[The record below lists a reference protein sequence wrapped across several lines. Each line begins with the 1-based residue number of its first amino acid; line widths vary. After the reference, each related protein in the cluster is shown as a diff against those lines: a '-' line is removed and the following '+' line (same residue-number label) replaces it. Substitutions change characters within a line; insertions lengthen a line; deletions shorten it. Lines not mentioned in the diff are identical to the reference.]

1 MSAPESKV
9 SCKYGAPM
17 GRAYDGVGA
26 LAGKVRLRRVRLD
39 SGGYDSGGAY
49 WGAGLPLW
57 YAESDRS
64 AVVGHEDEGAQAF
77 FRLDGNRDDAKRYIL
92 GAGPGTNPNV
102 RFYR

>member
-1 MSAPESKV
+1 MSAPERNV

-17 GRAYDGVGA
+17 GRDHHGSGA

-39 SGGYDSGGAY
+39 SGGYDKGGAY
-49 WGAGLPLW
+49 WGHGEPLW

-64 AVVGHEDEGAQAF
+64 AIVGHETEGADCY
-77 FRLDGNRDDAKRYIL
+77 FRSASRDAAKLYIL
-92 GAGPGTNPNV
+92 GRGPGHNPNI